1 MYFGIKYEQK
11 LKSVNKGLQT
21 YGSSFMMRGKAN
33 YYFKN
38 PLVALRVVAKLNSS
52 NKNFS
57 YSVYELDKEETNG
70 LTFIKSYSDYENYIN
85 EDRESELE

>member
-1 MYFGIKYEQK
+1 MFFGIKYEQK

-21 YGSSFMMRGKAN
+21 YGSSVMVRGKTN

-38 PLVALRVVAKLNSS
+38 PIVALKVASKLNSS
-52 NKNFS
+52 MENFS
-57 YSVYELDKEETNG
+57 YTVCEIDKEETRG